1 MTREQAINVLKT
13 HYHKNPR
20 TSYGVMVK
28 QATEMAIQAL
38 QEQKVGHWES
48 VYMDTVCGKF
58 EAENKVCSV
67 CGHSEKY
74 TIAPYCR
81 WCGARMEGADNE

>member
-1 MTREQAINVLKT
+1 MTREEAINVLKT

-38 QEQKVGHWES
+38 QEQKVGKWHRVRYGLWTCS
-48 VYMDTVCGKF
+48 QCGAYK
-58 EAENKVCSV
+58 ENLTTHYCS
-67 CGHSEKY
+67 
-74 TIAPYCR
+74 
-81 WCGARMEGADNE
+81 WCGAKMEGAEE